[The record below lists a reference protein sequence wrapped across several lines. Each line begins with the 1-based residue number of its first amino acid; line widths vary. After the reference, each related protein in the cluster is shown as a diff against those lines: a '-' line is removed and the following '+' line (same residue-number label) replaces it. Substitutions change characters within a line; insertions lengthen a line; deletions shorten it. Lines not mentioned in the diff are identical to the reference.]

1 MKSEYFKTKV
11 KKACKTYTF
20 NKLLLIKN
28 RHEKNKH
35 IEYDK
40 LETSKYLLSNM
51 FSVQQSRLL
60 FKLRTR
66 ILDVK
71 ANFKNKF
78 QNDFDQLQCNLC
90 DSDKIEDQ
98 KHVIE
103 CTKIKNNMNIMISYQ
118 DLFSKNLNI
127 VKRAIDKYEKSWNE
141 MCDLREQKIT

>member
-1 MKSEYFKTKV
+1 M
-11 KKACKTYTF
+11 
-20 NKLLLIKN
+20 
-28 RHEKNKH
+28 
-35 IEYDK
+35 
-40 LETSKYLLSNM
+40 
-51 FSVQQSRLL
+51 
-60 FKLRTR
+60 
-66 ILDVK
+66 LDVK

-78 QNDFDQLQCNLC
+78 QNDIDQLQCNLC

-103 CTKIKNNMNIMISYQ
+103 CAKIKNNMNIMISYQ